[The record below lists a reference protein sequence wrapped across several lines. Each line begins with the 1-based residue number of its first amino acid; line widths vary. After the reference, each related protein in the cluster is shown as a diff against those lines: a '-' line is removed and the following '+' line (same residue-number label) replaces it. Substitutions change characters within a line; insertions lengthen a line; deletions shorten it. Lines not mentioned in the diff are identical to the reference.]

1 MKVKKSEKAV
11 LKLRVQKTK
20 MMASG
25 PITSQQVE
33 GDKVESVTD
42 FIFLGPE
49 SLQIVTED
57 LKLKYT
63 CSLEGKL

>member
-1 MKVKKSEKAV
+1 MKVKNSEKAV

-42 FIFLGPE
+42 FYFLGT
-49 SLQIVTED
+49 QNH
-57 LKLKYT
+57 
-63 CSLEGKL
+63 CRQ